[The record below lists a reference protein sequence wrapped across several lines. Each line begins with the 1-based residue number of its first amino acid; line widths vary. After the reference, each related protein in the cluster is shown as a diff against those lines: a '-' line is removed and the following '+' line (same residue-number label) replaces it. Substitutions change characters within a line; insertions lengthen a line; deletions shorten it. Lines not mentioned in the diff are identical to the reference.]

1 MQERMAVGFKP
12 AIEYLVHTLCESYP
26 HLALS
31 LPVRRLDETY
41 ALLRYGV
48 ENYFL
53 SRYDSL
59 ATEKFYGMKRVML
72 HAAGDANST
81 SPLTPR
87 ARKLA
92 LLFAVLVPYLKAKLD
107 AYHKQLAERLPRTAS
122 ISSSSSSRRGEQ
134 TQRMGNML
142 RRLREFQY
150 LRTMQKGF
158 VATYPFAHF
167 AYEGSFFLYQWLYLF
182 GDTPYFSPVLKSMK
196 TILVRV
202 TQDDESVFRQNE
214 TTYREKLMEK
224 LGGPGLFDRLRRI
237 ALRTTWATLDH
248 SYVLLLLG
256 IAGYK
261 FVEWMYSEEGAATRL
276 RFTSTD
282 APIPPPPLPPQFS
295 GQALTLATMDPTL
308 CPLCKQQRVNPAMVP
323 SGYVFCYPCIYRF
336 VEKHSE
342 CPVTQMKCD
351 LTNIVKI
358 YDDARDPVFWW
369 PTTEEESMASI
380 APELEQKLVTA
391 CEEGNI
397 KVCWNSVVELQSRYA
412 LSSES
417 VAELLGYAFSC
428 AAAHNQIDIM
438 ALLLYPTDMTDSGG
452 GKPNVPLK
460 SEIHSILLYGMCR
473 WEKYFPGRPRF
484 QCCFALRYLAYTAI
498 VCVEQ
503 NSPLALEFLVQ
514 QQETPIPQLLADTDV
529 VRCFEFALELG
540 SDLNSPAPE
549 IYRPLLMML
558 LHRYPTLLLPHVNGK
573 HESVGGII
581 EKLMDA
587 LRASLL
593 YEYVTNPQLQT

>member
-92 LLFAVLVPYLKAKLD
+92 LLFAVLMPYLKAKLD

-122 ISSSSSSRRGEQ
+122 ISSSSSRREEQ

-142 RRLREFQY
+142 RRLKEFQY

-261 FVEWMYSEEGAATRL
+261 FVEWMYSEE
-276 RFTSTD
+276 
-282 APIPPPPLPPQFS
+282 
-295 GQALTLATMDPTL
+295 
-308 CPLCKQQRVNPAMVP
+308 V
-323 SGYVFCYPCIYRF
+323 
-336 VEKHSE
+336 
-342 CPVTQMKCD
+342 
-351 LTNIVKI
+351 
-358 YDDARDPVFWW
+358 
-369 PTTEEESMASI
+369 TEEESMASI

-438 ALLLYPTDMTDSGG
+438 ALLLYPTDVTDSGG

-503 NSPLALEFLVQ
+503 NALLALEFLVQ
-514 QQETPIPQLLADTDV
+514 QQETPIPPLLADTDV